1 MTKRVKIKFNL
12 KPEAIICDVD
22 GTVALMHGN
31 RGPFDWDE
39 VWKESKKYGNIG
51 FGEKWALYVLL
62 GFIVFFWVITL

>member
-31 RGPFDWDE
+31 RGHL
-39 VWKESKKYGNIG
+39 IG
-51 FGEKWALYVLL
+51 MKFG
-62 GFIVFFWVITL
+62 VINLING